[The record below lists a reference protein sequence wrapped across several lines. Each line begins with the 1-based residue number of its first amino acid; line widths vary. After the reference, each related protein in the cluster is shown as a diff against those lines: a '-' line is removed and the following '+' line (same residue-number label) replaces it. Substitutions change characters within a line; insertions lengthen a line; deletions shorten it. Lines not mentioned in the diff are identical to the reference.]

1 MNVLGI
7 LLYKHRIDQLLHHYI
22 MADSRASKEQALY
35 MVPAELWEIVRSS
48 LPYFSSH
55 ALRNV
60 LGYKQS
66 PEGDHSR
73 IWNYFFKSD
82 DWLNAV
88 YKEGVNPCLI
98 GYDLYPLLYD
108 KHSTFNVTRKKDSS
122 KRLKCLSLALV
133 FGRDQDSRANPA
145 LKREEMRDLFN
156 KSLQPFE
163 SRTRHEIVFANGAR
177 LNISDIVQEEFYTN
191 VPHPRQLVSRKLDG
205 LHSACLYWKDEFK
218 VCDIKPK
225 DVFGIGNGLTKKNV
239 SRIVGLNWKNLPSGK
254 VHQHVFNIPGMI
266 LQTEAIKKDNK
277 ITSFKWLLEW
287 EINTEGGSKSN
298 VLASIKKRHEERLR
312 QATERQAARDAEI
325 ADVERWCS
333 EEMKKK

>member
-1 MNVLGI
+1 MVDPKI
-7 LLYKHRIDQLLHHYI
+7 
-22 MADSRASKEQALY
+22 SKEQALY
-35 MVPAELWEIVRSS
+35 MVPAELWDIVRSS
-48 LPYFSSH
+48 LSYFSSH

-60 LGYKQS
+60 LGYEPS
-66 PEGDHSR
+66 AEDNHSR

-82 DWLNAV
+82 DWLNAA
-88 YKEGVNPCLI
+88 YNEGVNPCLI

-108 KHSTFNVTRKKDSS
+108 KHSTFNVTTKKDSS

-205 LHSACLYWKDEFK
+205 LHSACLYWKDELK

-225 DVFGIGNGLTKKNV
+225 DVFGIGKGLTKKNV

-277 ITSFKWLLEW
+277 ITRFKWLLEW
-287 EINTEGGSKSN
+287 EINTEGGLKSN
-298 VLASIKKRHEERLR
+298 VLASNKKRHEERLR
-312 QATERQAARDAEI
+312 QATEREAARDAEI
-325 ADVERWCS
+325 ADVERCCR
-333 EEMKKK
+333 EEMKKN